1 MLVEILREKITE
13 MPYVKLAYLF
23 GSRVSGHVGAS
34 SDYDV
39 GVLLDSD
46 ADALAATTRIAHELA
61 LTLHTDH
68 IDVVALNRAPIELA
82 HTVIAQGQ
90 LFYQR
95 NNVTRVEY
103 EAQVMSRYGDYLP
116 VLRAQREE
124 LLQESDYAP
133 RIQRYRTALRR
144 TERTLGE
151 IAAISG

>member
-1 MLVEILREKITE
+1 MLVDILREKIAE

-39 GVLLDSD
+39 GVLLDPD
-46 ADALAATTRIAHELA
+46 ADALAATARIAHELA
-61 LTLHTDH
+61 LTLHTDR

-82 HTVIAQGQ
+82 HAIIAQGQ
-90 LFYQR
+90 VFYQR
-95 NNVTRVEY
+95 DNVTRVEY

-116 VLRAQREE
+116 VLRAQRND
-124 LLQESDYAP
+124 LLQENDYAP
-133 RIQRYRTALRR
+133 RIQRYRTAFRR
-144 TERTLGE
+144 TERTLSE